1 MNLVHTL
8 ASLLAALA
16 ALTPEKKVGFVPTMG
31 ALHAGHGSLIRR
43 ARAESDFVVVSIFV
57 NPLQF
62 GENEDLDQYPRTLEG
77 DRQFCEALGVDLIF
91 APSVDEIY
99 GQEESVEVVP
109 PASMTSGLCGRY
121 RPGHFRGVA
130 TIVAKLLQLVHPDIA
145 YFGEKDAQQ
154 LAIIKR
160 LVADL
165 YLPIKIQGCPI
176 VREDS
181 GLALSSRNQYL
192 SEQEKSQALGLSQ
205 ALAAAQSAF
214 QSGECNGET
223 LLAIARQTL
232 QQFPEVKLQY
242 LELVHPETLQP
253 LTTVT
258 ESGLLAIAAYVGETR
273 LIDNVVLM
281 NTSRKPII
289 AIDGPAGAGKS
300 TVTRRVADE
309 LGLLFLDTG
318 AMYRA
323 IAWLALNND
332 FDPKEESAVAELVNT
347 ATVELKPSAD
357 PTKPTIVLANGHD
370 VTTAIRTPEV
380 TAQVSVVAAQGA
392 VRQALVKQQQN
403 IGKQGGIVAEGR
415 DIGTHVFPDAE
426 VKIFLTATPAERAR
440 RRAKDLEAQGE
451 TVDLAKLEADITERD
466 RLDSTRK
473 IAPLLKAEDAT
484 EIVTDGMTIEAVITK
499 IIGMYQAL

>member
-1 MNLVHTL
+1 MILVKTL
-8 ASLLAALA
+8 AGLQAALA
-16 ALTPEKKVGFVPTMG
+16 AIAPEKEVGFVPTMG

-43 ARAESDFVVVSIFV
+43 ARVETNFVVVSIFV

-77 DRQFCEALGVDLIF
+77 DRHFCESLGVDLIF

-99 GQEESVEVVP
+99 GQAESVEIVP
-109 PASMTSGLCGRY
+109 PNSMTHTLCGKY
-121 RPGHFRGVA
+121 RPGHFVGVA
-130 TIVAKLLQLVHPDIA
+130 TIVVKLLQLVRPTIA

-160 LVADL
+160 LATDL
-165 YLPIKIQGCPI
+165 YLPVKIQGCPI
-176 VREDS
+176 VREES

-192 SEQEKSQALGLSQ
+192 SDAEKIQALGLSQ
-205 ALAAAQSAF
+205 ALAAAHQLF
-214 QSGECNGET
+214 KTGEREGEK
-223 LLAIARQTL
+223 LLAIAHQTL
-232 QQFPEVKLQY
+232 KKCPEVKLQY
-242 LELVHPETLQP
+242 IELVHPETLQP

-258 ESGLLAIAAYVGETR
+258 ESGLLAIAAHVGATR
-273 LIDNVVLM
+273 LIDNVML
-281 NTSRKPII
+281 NSRQPII

-323 IAWLALNND
+323 IAWLVLENKL
-332 FDPKEESAVAELVNT
+332 DPKDEIAVAELVSG
-347 ATVELKPSAD
+347 ATVELKPSED
-357 PTKPTIVLANGHD
+357 PEKPTTVLVNGHD
-370 VTTAIRTPEV
+370 VTTAIRTPTV
-380 TAQVSVVAAQGA
+380 TAQVSVVAAQAA
-392 VRQALVKQQQN
+392 VREALVKQQQN
-403 IGKQGGIVAEGR
+403 MGKQGGIVAEGR

-451 TVDLAKLEADITERD
+451 TVDLAKLETDITERD

-473 IAPLLKAEDAT
+473 IAPLVKAADAV
-484 EIVTDGMTIEAVITK
+484 EIVTDGMTIEQVVEKITAMHK
-499 IIGMYQAL
+499 TL